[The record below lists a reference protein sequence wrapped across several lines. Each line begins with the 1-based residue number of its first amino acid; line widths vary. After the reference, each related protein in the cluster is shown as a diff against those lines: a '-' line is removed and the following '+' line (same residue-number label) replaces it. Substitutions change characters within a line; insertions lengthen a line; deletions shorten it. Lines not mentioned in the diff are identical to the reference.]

1 MIWGQITGMITI
13 KRTAYPTDLKD
24 KEWAILE
31 PLFPQPGTRGRPMEY
46 PVREILNTIIYLLVT
61 GCAWRMLPHDLP
73 PWQTVYY
80 HFRKWTKA
88 GVWEK
93 VNTLV
98 LEKVREKEERE
109 KTPSAAI
116 IDSQSVKTTS
126 VKGERGYD
134 AGKKIN
140 GRKRHIVVDTL
151 GLLLMV
157 VVTVASVQD
166 RDGAKLVLQQ
176 LKDKLSLPRLRLVW
190 ADGGYSGKLVDWVK
204 RTLSWTLEIVKRN
217 DDTTGFK
224 VLPRR
229 WVVERTFGW
238 LNNYRRL
245 SKDYETFPETSEA
258 FIYAA
263 MIHIMVRRLAGT
275 QTFRR

>member
-1 MIWGQITGMITI
+1 MITI
-13 KRTAYPTDLKD
+13 KRTAYPSDLKD

-31 PLFPQPGTRGRPMEY
+31 PLFPQPHSGARGRPMEY
-46 PVREILNTIIYLLVT
+46 PVREILNAIIYILVV
-61 GCAWRMLPHDLP
+61 GGAWRMLPHDLP

-93 VNTLV
+93 VNAILV
-98 LEKVREKEERE
+98 ERVREQEQRE
-109 KTPSAAI
+109 QTPSAAI

-140 GRKRHIVVDTL
+140 GRKRHIVVDAI
-151 GLLLMV
+151 GLLLII

-166 RDGAKLVLQQ
+166 RDGAKQALQS
-176 LKDKLSLPRLRLVW
+176 LKEKFSLPRLRLIW
-190 ADGGYSGKLVDWVK
+190 ADGGYRGKLVDWVK
-204 RTLSWTLEIVKRN
+204 EKLAWTLEIVKRN
-217 DDTTGFK
+217 DDVTGFK

-245 SKDYETFPETSEA
+245 SKDYEVLPETSEA

-263 MIHIMVRRLAGT
+263 MIHVMTRRLSGT